1 MNPKRTAPKQ
11 IIIKIPEVK
20 DKERIL
26 EAAREKQLIT
36 YKEAPIRLS
45 VDFSTETLQAQREGQ
60 DIQKVIKRKD
70 LHPRLLLPAKLSF
83 TIEGQTNS
91 FPDKKS

>member
-20 DKERIL
+20 DKERSL
-26 EAAREKQLIT
+26 KAAREKQLIT

-45 VDFSTETLQAQREGQ
+45 VDFSKETLQDRNISLARNTQSHETGTYSQDGSTQQRYHLELKG
-60 DIQKVIKRKD
+60 R
-70 LHPRLLLPAKLSF
+70 
-83 TIEGQTNS
+83 
-91 FPDKKS
+91 